1 MGFINQRNMVK
12 NILQN
17 MVYGSGTSSS
27 FPSKQS
33 VNWEKVKLSFTQLH
47 LEKALKSVLNLKNQ
61 LSIMVDKFLGV
72 PFNNVLGEYIR
83 RDAMMVTVNM
93 MLEDG
98 SASLVKDI
106 IRMLKLSPYSTF
118 SFSVVPNLDKTK
130 LHSSI
135 RKYV

>member
-1 MGFINQRNMVK
+1 MVK

-17 MVYGSGTSSS
+17 MVYGSNTSSA

-47 LEKALKSVLNLKNQ
+47 LERALKSVLNLKNQ
-61 LSIMVDKFLGV
+61 ISTLANSILNV
-72 PFNNVLGEYIR
+72 PFNHVLGEYIR

-98 SASLVKDI
+98 SASLIKDV

-118 SFSVVPNLDKTK
+118 SFSVSPNLDKTK
-130 LHSSI
+130 LHQSI